1 MSKYKIVYRDA
12 NPSWQELCPVRVLA
26 VQVSR
31 DTETGACFL
40 QTKIVNVS
48 MKPISRIEF
57 TVGLEGEGEET
68 ETVDFS
74 LLDADLPAGEVL
86 RPKAVRIKLS
96 VITGSRAVVTRADG
110 ETSFG
115 DPIDIDSPATL
126 ALNGV
131 EESER
136 DVLLSEM
143 GADTFKCSGV
153 HSEHDGWWQCGC
165 GAVNLR
171 RGTCWNCGAVREKLA
186 DLENAAFLDESR
198 RDRVYKT
205 SVAVLE
211 KGNREEAEAAKE
223 NLERLA
229 EQGYGDSGEKAR
241 EADAKIAN
249 LSKRRKKITV
259 AAVAGIVL
267 LAVMVAIS
275 PLPSMLEARA
285 DMKAE
290 QEVIDSKS
298 IGQTV
303 DLGTYSED
311 LSTYMGTSVAGRPIR
326 WAVVDKEDGR
336 ALLVTQQCVDEM
348 AFDTRGDATDFK
360 SSSLYAYLNGAFRD
374 YAFSDAER
382 GLIDGDVTVLGSFMV
397 FDRAP
402 SEDFL
407 YATSVKGGN
416 ENEEWWTSTVEEY
429 SGSSYYSDS
438 YYDGQP
444 LVNYVDSW
452 GDIES
457 GDDGYEQDEVLGVR
471 PAIWVKLN

>member
-57 TVGLEGEGEET
+57 TVGLEGEGGET

-186 DLENAAFLDESR
+186 NLEDAAFLDESR

-211 KGNREEAEAAKE
+211 KGNRKEAEAAKE

-249 LSKRRKKITV
+249 LSKRRKKIAV

-311 LSTYMGTSVAGRPIR
+311 LSTYMGTSVAGRSIR
-326 WAVVDKEDGR
+326 WVVVDKEDGR
-336 ALLVTQQCVDEM
+336 ALLVTQQCIDEM

>member
-31 DTETGACFL
+31 DTETGVCFL

-57 TVGLEGEGEET
+57 TVGLEGEGGET

-186 DLENAAFLDESR
+186 NLEDAAFLDESR

-211 KGNREEAEAAKE
+211 KGNRKEAEAAKE

-249 LSKRRKKITV
+249 LSKRRKKIAV

-326 WAVVDKEDGR
+326 WVVVDKEDGR
-336 ALLVTQQCVDEM
+336 ALLVTQQCIDEM

>member
-1 MSKYKIVYRDA
+1 MSKYKIVFRDA

-40 QTKIVNVS
+40 QTKIVNIS
-48 MKPISRIEF
+48 TKPISRIEF
-57 TVGLEGEGEET
+57 TVGLEGEGGET

-115 DPIDIDSPATL
+115 DPIDIDSPAPL

-143 GADTFKCSGV
+143 GADTFECSGV

-165 GAVNLR
+165 GAVNLK

-186 DLENAAFLDESR
+186 DLEDAAFLDESR
-198 RDRVYKT
+198 RDRVYKS

-211 KGNREEAEAAKE
+211 KGNRKEAEAAKE
-223 NLERLA
+223 SLERLA

-241 EADAKIAN
+241 EAGAKIAN
-249 LSKRRKKITV
+249 LSKRRKKIAV

-298 IGQTV
+298 IDQTV
-303 DLGTYSED
+303 ELGTYSED

-326 WAVVDKEDGR
+326 WVVVDKEDGR
-336 ALLVTQQCVDEM
+336 ALLVTQQCIDEM

-444 LVNYVDSW
+444 LVNYVDSE

>member
-48 MKPISRIEF
+48 TKPISRIEF
-57 TVGLEGEGEET
+57 TVGVEGEGGET
-68 ETVDFS
+68 ENVDFS

-115 DPIDIDSPATL
+115 DQIDIDSPASL

-143 GADTFKCSGV
+143 GADACKCSGV

-165 GAVNLR
+165 GAVNLK
-171 RGTCWNCGAVREKLA
+171 RGTCWNCGAVREKLV
-186 DLENAAFLDESR
+186 DLEDAAFLDESR

-205 SVAVLE
+205 SVAILE
-211 KGNREEAEAAKE
+211 KGNRKEAEAAKE
-223 NLERLA
+223 NLEKLA

-249 LSKRRKKITV
+249 LSKRRKKIAV

-326 WAVVDKEDGR
+326 WVVVDKEDGR
-336 ALLVTQQCVDEM
+336 ALLVTQQCIDEM

-382 GLIDGDVTVLGSFMV
+382 GLIDGDVTVLGPFMV

>member
-126 ALNGV
+126 ALNGL

-211 KGNREEAEAAKE
+211 KGNRKEAEAAKE

-249 LSKRRKKITV
+249 LSKRRKKIAV

-303 DLGTYSED
+303 DLGTYSKD

-326 WAVVDKEDGR
+326 WVVVDKEDGR
-336 ALLVTQQCVDEM
+336 ALLVTQQCIDEM

>member
-48 MKPISRIEF
+48 MKAISRIEF
-57 TVGLEGEGEET
+57 TVGLEGEGGET

-186 DLENAAFLDESR
+186 NLEDAAFLDESR

-211 KGNREEAEAAKE
+211 KGNRKEAEAAKE

-249 LSKRRKKITV
+249 LSKRRKKI
-259 AAVAGIVL
+259 AVAGIVL

-326 WAVVDKEDGR
+326 WVVVDKEDGR
-336 ALLVTQQCVDEM
+336 ALLVTQQCIDEM

-457 GDDGYEQDEVLGVR
+457 GDDGYERDEVLGVR

>member
-1 MSKYKIVYRDA
+1 MSKYKIVFRDA

-40 QTKIVNVS
+40 QTKIVNIS
-48 MKPISRIEF
+48 TKPISRIEF
-57 TVGLEGEGEET
+57 TVGLEGEGGET
-68 ETVDFS
+68 VTVDFS

-115 DPIDIDSPATL
+115 NPIDIDSPAPL

-165 GAVNLR
+165 GAVNLK

-186 DLENAAFLDESR
+186 DLEDAAFLDESR
-198 RDRVYKT
+198 RDRVYKS

-211 KGNREEAEAAKE
+211 KSNRKEAEAAKE
-223 NLERLA
+223 SLERLA

-241 EADAKIAN
+241 EAGAKIAN
-249 LSKRRKKITV
+249 LSKRRKKIAV

-285 DMKAE
+285 EMKAE

-303 DLGTYSED
+303 ELGTYSED

-326 WAVVDKEDGR
+326 WVVVDKEDGR
-336 ALLVTQQCVDEM
+336 ALLVTQQCIDEM

-444 LVNYVDSW
+444 LVNYVDSQ

>member
-26 VQVSR
+26 VQISR

-48 MKPISRIEF
+48 TKPISRIEF
-57 TVGLEGEGEET
+57 TVGLEGEGGET

-96 VITGSRAVVTRADG
+96 VITGSRAVVSRADG

-115 DPIDIDSPATL
+115 DPIDIDSPAPL
-126 ALNGV
+126 ALTGV

-165 GAVNLR
+165 GAVNLK
-171 RGTCWNCGAVREKLA
+171 RGTCWNCSAVREKLA
-186 DLENAAFLDESR
+186 DLEDTAFLDESR

-205 SVAVLE
+205 SVAILE
-211 KGNREEAEAAKE
+211 KGNRKEAEAAKE
-223 NLERLA
+223 SLEKLA

-241 EADAKIAN
+241 EAGAKIAN
-249 LSKRRKKITV
+249 LSKRRKKIAV

-290 QEVIDSKS
+290 QEIIDSKS

-326 WAVVDKEDGR
+326 WVVVDKEDGR
-336 ALLVTQQCVDEM
+336 ALLVTQQCIDEM

-382 GLIDGDVTVLGSFMV
+382 GLIDGDVSVLGSFMV

>member
-211 KGNREEAEAAKE
+211 KGNRKEAEAAKE

-249 LSKRRKKITV
+249 LSKRRKKIVV

-326 WAVVDKEDGR
+326 WVVVDKEDGR
-336 ALLVTQQCVDEM
+336 ALLVTQQCIDEM

-429 SGSSYYSDS
+429 SGSPYYSDS

-457 GDDGYEQDEVLGVR
+457 GDDGYEQDEMLGVR

>member
-57 TVGLEGEGEET
+57 TVGLEGEGGET

-186 DLENAAFLDESR
+186 NLEDAAFLDESR

-211 KGNREEAEAAKE
+211 KGNRKEAEAAKE

-249 LSKRRKKITV
+249 LFKRRKKIAV

-326 WAVVDKEDGR
+326 WVVVDKEDGR
-336 ALLVTQQCVDEM
+336 ALLVTQQCIDEM

-457 GDDGYEQDEVLGVR
+457 GDDGYERDEVLGVR

>member
-40 QTKIVNVS
+40 QTKIVNLS
-48 MKPISRIEF
+48 TKPISRIEF
-57 TVGLEGEGEET
+57 TVGLEGEGGET

-86 RPKAVRIKLS
+86 RPKAVSIKLS
-96 VITGSRAVVTRADG
+96 VITGSRAVVIRADG

-115 DPIDIDSPATL
+115 NPIAIDCPAPL

-131 EESER
+131 EGSER

-143 GADTFKCSGV
+143 GVDACKCSGV

-165 GAVNLR
+165 GAVNLT

-186 DLENAAFLDESR
+186 DLEDAAFLDESR
-198 RDRVYKT
+198 RDRVYRS
-205 SVAVLE
+205 SVARLE
-211 KGNREEAEAAKE
+211 KGGKKDAEAAKA
-223 NLERLA
+223 NLEKLA

-249 LSKRRKKITV
+249 LSKRRKKIAV

-267 LAVMVAIS
+267 LSVMVAIS

-290 QEVIDSKS
+290 QEIIDSKS

-326 WAVVDKEDGR
+326 WVVVDKEDGR
-336 ALLVTQQCVDEM
+336 ALLVTQQCIDEM

-382 GLIDGDVTVLGSFMV
+382 GLIDGDVTVLDSFMV

-471 PAIWVKLN
+471 PAIRVKLN

>member
-211 KGNREEAEAAKE
+211 KGNRKEAEAAKE

-249 LSKRRKKITV
+249 LSKRRKKIAV

-326 WAVVDKEDGR
+326 WVVVDKEDGR
-336 ALLVTQQCVDEM
+336 ALLVTQQCIDEM

-429 SGSSYYSDS
+429 SGSPYYSDS

>member
-31 DTETGACFL
+31 DTETGVCFL
-40 QTKIVNVS
+40 QTKVVNVS
-48 MKPISRIEF
+48 TKPISRIEF
-57 TVGLEGEGEET
+57 TVGLEGEGGET

-115 DPIDIDSPATL
+115 DPIEIDSPAPL
-126 ALNGV
+126 ALTGV

-143 GADTFKCSGV
+143 GADAFKCSGV

-165 GAVNLR
+165 GAVNLK

-186 DLENAAFLDESR
+186 DLEDTAFLDESR

-205 SVAVLE
+205 SVAILE
-211 KGNREEAEAAKE
+211 KGNRKEAEAAKE
-223 NLERLA
+223 SLERLA

-241 EADAKIAN
+241 EAGAKIAN
-249 LSKRRKKITV
+249 LSKRRKKIAV

-298 IGQTV
+298 IGQIV

-326 WAVVDKEDGR
+326 WVVVDKEDGR
-336 ALLVTQQCVDEM
+336 ALLVTQQCIDEM

-407 YATSVKGGN
+407 HATSVKGGN

>member
-57 TVGLEGEGEET
+57 TVGLEGEGGET

-96 VITGSRAVVTRADG
+96 VITGSRAIVTRADG

-186 DLENAAFLDESR
+186 NLEDAAFLDESR

-211 KGNREEAEAAKE
+211 KGNRKEAEAAKE

-249 LSKRRKKITV
+249 LSKRRKKIAV

-326 WAVVDKEDGR
+326 WVVVDKEDGR
-336 ALLVTQQCVDEM
+336 ALLVTQQCIDEM

>member
-48 MKPISRIEF
+48 TKPIGRIEF
-57 TVGLEGEGEET
+57 TVGLEGEGGET

-115 DPIDIDSPATL
+115 DPTYIDSPAPL
-126 ALNGV
+126 ALTGI

-165 GAVNLR
+165 GAVNLK
-171 RGTCWNCGAVREKLA
+171 RGTCWNCGSVREKLA
-186 DLENAAFLDESR
+186 NLEDAAFLDESR

-205 SVAVLE
+205 SVAILE
-211 KGNREEAEAAKE
+211 KGNRKEAEAAKE
-223 NLERLA
+223 SLEKLA

-241 EADAKIAN
+241 EAEAKIAN
-249 LSKRRKKITV
+249 LSKRRKKIAV
-259 AAVAGIVL
+259 VAVAGIIL

-290 QEVIDSKS
+290 QEIIDSKS

-303 DLGTYSED
+303 ELETYSED
-311 LSTYMGTSVAGRPIR
+311 LSTYKGTSVAGRPIR
-326 WAVVDKEDGR
+326 WVVVDKEDGR
-336 ALLVTQQCVDEM
+336 ALLVTQQCIDEM
-348 AFDTRGDATDFK
+348 AFDTQGDATDFE
-360 SSSLYAYLNGAFRD
+360 SSSLYDYLNGSFKD

-382 GLIDGDVTVLGSFMV
+382 GLIDGGVTILGSFMV

-416 ENEEWWTSTVEEY
+416 EDEEWWTSTVEEY
-429 SGSSYYSDS
+429 SGSWLYDDI

-444 LVNYVDSW
+444 LVNYVNTW

>member
-171 RGTCWNCGAVREKLA
+171 RGTCWNCDAVREKLA

-211 KGNREEAEAAKE
+211 KGNRKEAEAAKE

-249 LSKRRKKITV
+249 LSKRRKKIAV

-326 WAVVDKEDGR
+326 WVVVDKEDGR
-336 ALLVTQQCVDEM
+336 ALLVTQQCIDEM

-429 SGSSYYSDS
+429 SGSPYYSDS

>member
-1 MSKYKIVYRDA
+1 MSKYKIVFRDA

-40 QTKIVNVS
+40 QTKIVNIS
-48 MKPISRIEF
+48 TKPISRIEF
-57 TVGLEGEGEET
+57 TVGLEGEGGET

-110 ETSFG
+110 ETYFG
-115 DPIDIDSPATL
+115 DPIDIDSPAPL

-165 GAVNLR
+165 GAVNLK

-186 DLENAAFLDESR
+186 DLEDAAFLDESR
-198 RDRVYKT
+198 RDRVYKS

-211 KGNREEAEAAKE
+211 KGNRKEAEAAKE
-223 NLERLA
+223 SLERLA

-241 EADAKIAN
+241 EAGAKIAN
-249 LSKRRKKITV
+249 LSKRRKKIAV

-298 IGQTV
+298 IDQTV
-303 DLGTYSED
+303 ELGTYSED

-326 WAVVDKEDGR
+326 WVVVDKEDGR
-336 ALLVTQQCVDEM
+336 ALLVTQQCIDEM

-444 LVNYVDSW
+444 LVNYVDSE

>member
-48 MKPISRIEF
+48 TKPISRIEF
-57 TVGLEGEGEET
+57 TVGLEGEGGET
-68 ETVDFS
+68 ENVDFS

-115 DPIDIDSPATL
+115 DPIDIDSPAPL

-165 GAVNLR
+165 GAVNLK

-186 DLENAAFLDESR
+186 DLEDAAFLDESR

-205 SVAVLE
+205 SVAILE
-211 KGNREEAEAAKE
+211 KGNRKEAETAKE

-249 LSKRRKKITV
+249 LSKRRKKIAV

-290 QEVIDSKS
+290 QEVIGSKS

-303 DLGTYSED
+303 DFGTYSED

-326 WAVVDKEDGR
+326 WVVVDKEDGR
-336 ALLVTQQCVDEM
+336 ALLVTQQCIDEM

-407 YATSVKGGN
+407 YATPVKGGN

-471 PAIWVKLN
+471 PAIWVKSN

>member
-57 TVGLEGEGEET
+57 TVGLEGEGGET

-74 LLDADLPAGEVL
+74 LLDANQPAGEVL

-186 DLENAAFLDESR
+186 NLEDAAFLDESR

-211 KGNREEAEAAKE
+211 KGNRKEAEAAKE

-249 LSKRRKKITV
+249 LSKRRKKIAV

-326 WAVVDKEDGR
+326 WVVVDKEDGR
-336 ALLVTQQCVDEM
+336 ALLVTQQCIDEM

>member
-26 VQVSR
+26 VQISR

-48 MKPISRIEF
+48 TKPISRIEF
-57 TVGLEGEGEET
+57 TVGLEGEGGET

-115 DPIDIDSPATL
+115 DPIDIDSPAPL
-126 ALNGV
+126 ALTGV

-153 HSEHDGWWQCGC
+153 HSKHDGWWQCGC
-165 GAVNLR
+165 GAVNLK
-171 RGTCWNCGAVREKLA
+171 RGTCWNCSAVREKLA
-186 DLENAAFLDESR
+186 DLEDTAFLDESR

-205 SVAVLE
+205 SVAILE
-211 KGNREEAEAAKE
+211 KGNRKEAEAAKE
-223 NLERLA
+223 SLEKLA

-241 EADAKIAN
+241 EAGAKIAN
-249 LSKRRKKITV
+249 LSKRRKKIAV

-290 QEVIDSKS
+290 QEIIDSKS

-326 WAVVDKEDGR
+326 WVVVDKEDGR
-336 ALLVTQQCVDEM
+336 ALLVTQQCIDEM

>member
-48 MKPISRIEF
+48 TKPISRIEF
-57 TVGLEGEGEET
+57 TVGLEGEGGET

-115 DPIDIDSPATL
+115 DPIDIDSSAPL
-126 ALNGV
+126 ALTGV

-143 GADTFKCSGV
+143 GADSFKCSGV

-165 GAVNLR
+165 GAVNLK
-171 RGTCWNCGAVREKLA
+171 RGTCWNCGAVRGKMA
-186 DLENAAFLDESR
+186 DLEDAAFLDESR

-205 SVAVLE
+205 SVAILE
-211 KGNREEAEAAKE
+211 KGNRKEAEAAKE
-223 NLERLA
+223 SLEKLA

-241 EADAKIAN
+241 EAGAKIAN
-249 LSKRRKKITV
+249 LSKRRKKIAV

-326 WAVVDKEDGR
+326 WVVVDKEDGR
-336 ALLVTQQCVDEM
+336 ALLVTQQCIDEM

-382 GLIDGDVTVLGSFMV
+382 DLIDGDVTVLGSFMV

>member
-26 VQVSR
+26 VQISR

-48 MKPISRIEF
+48 TKPISRIEF
-57 TVGLEGEGEET
+57 TVGLEGEGGET

-96 VITGSRAVVTRADG
+96 VITGSRAVVSRADG

-115 DPIDIDSPATL
+115 DPIDIDSPAPL
-126 ALNGV
+126 ALTGV

-165 GAVNLR
+165 GAVNLK
-171 RGTCWNCGAVREKLA
+171 RGTCWNCSAVREKLA
-186 DLENAAFLDESR
+186 DLEDTAFLDESR

-205 SVAVLE
+205 SVAILE
-211 KGNREEAEAAKE
+211 KGNRKEAEAAKE
-223 NLERLA
+223 SLEKLA

-241 EADAKIAN
+241 EAGAKIAN
-249 LSKRRKKITV
+249 LSKRRKKIAV

-290 QEVIDSKS
+290 QEIIDSKS

-326 WAVVDKEDGR
+326 WVVVDKEDGR
-336 ALLVTQQCVDEM
+336 ALLVTQQCIDEM

>member
-48 MKPISRIEF
+48 TKPISRIEF
-57 TVGLEGEGEET
+57 TVGLEGEGGET
-68 ETVDFS
+68 ENVDFS

-115 DPIDIDSPATL
+115 DPIDIDSPAPL
-126 ALNGV
+126 ALTGV

-143 GADTFKCSGV
+143 GANTFKCSGV

-165 GAVNLR
+165 GAVNLK

-186 DLENAAFLDESR
+186 DLEDAAFLDESR
-198 RDRVYKT
+198 RDRVYKS
-205 SVAVLE
+205 SVAILE
-211 KGNREEAEAAKE
+211 KGNRKEAEAAKE
-223 NLERLA
+223 NLEKLA

-249 LSKRRKKITV
+249 LSKRRKKIAV

-290 QEVIDSKS
+290 QEAIDSKS

-326 WAVVDKEDGR
+326 WVVVDKEDGR
-336 ALLVTQQCVDEM
+336 ALLVTQQCIDEM

>member
-48 MKPISRIEF
+48 TKPISRIEF
-57 TVGLEGEGEET
+57 TVGLEGEGGET
-68 ETVDFS
+68 ENVDFS

-115 DPIDIDSPATL
+115 DPIDIDSPAPL

-136 DVLLSEM
+136 DVLLTEM

-153 HSEHDGWWQCGC
+153 HSEHDGWWECGC
-165 GAVNLR
+165 GAVNLK

-186 DLENAAFLDESR
+186 DLEDAAFLDESR
-198 RDRVYKT
+198 RDRVYKS
-205 SVAVLE
+205 SVAILE
-211 KGNREEAEAAKE
+211 KGNRKEAEAAKE
-223 NLERLA
+223 SLEKLA

-249 LSKRRKKITV
+249 LSKRRKKIAV

-290 QEVIDSKS
+290 QEIIDSKS

-326 WAVVDKEDGR
+326 WVVVDKEDGR
-336 ALLVTQQCVDEM
+336 ALLVTQQCIDEM

>member
-1 MSKYKIVYRDA
+1 MSKYKIVFRNA

-48 MKPISRIEF
+48 TKPISRIEF
-57 TVGLEGEGEET
+57 TVGLEGEGGET

-74 LLDADLPAGEVL
+74 LLDADLPACEVL

-115 DPIDIDSPATL
+115 DPIDIDSPAPL

-165 GAVNLR
+165 GAVNLK

-186 DLENAAFLDESR
+186 DLEDAAFLDESR
-198 RDRVYKT
+198 RNRVYKT
-205 SVAVLE
+205 SVAILE
-211 KGNREEAEAAKE
+211 KGNKKEAEAAKE
-223 NLERLA
+223 SLEKLA

-249 LSKRRKKITV
+249 LSKRRKKIAV
-259 AAVAGIVL
+259 ATIAGIVL

-303 DLGTYSED
+303 ELGTYSED

-326 WAVVDKEDGR
+326 WVVVDKEDGR
-336 ALLVTQQCVDEM
+336 ALLVTQQCIDEM

-360 SSSLYAYLNGAFRD
+360 SSSLYAYLNGSFRD

>member
-26 VQVSR
+26 VQISR

-48 MKPISRIEF
+48 TKPISRIEF
-57 TVGLEGEGEET
+57 TVGLEGEGRET

-115 DPIDIDSPATL
+115 DPIDIDSPAPL
-126 ALNGV
+126 ALTGV

-153 HSEHDGWWQCGC
+153 HSEHDGWWLCGC
-165 GAVNLR
+165 GAVNLK
-171 RGTCWNCGAVREKLA
+171 RGTCWNCSAVREKLA
-186 DLENAAFLDESR
+186 DLEDTAFLDESR

-205 SVAVLE
+205 SVAILE
-211 KGNREEAEAAKE
+211 KGNRKEAEAAKE
-223 NLERLA
+223 SLEKLA

-241 EADAKIAN
+241 EAGAKIAN
-249 LSKRRKKITV
+249 LSKRRKKIAV

-290 QEVIDSKS
+290 QEIIDSKS

-326 WAVVDKEDGR
+326 WVVVDKEDGR
-336 ALLVTQQCVDEM
+336 ALLVTQQCIDEM

-444 LVNYVDSW
+444 LANYVDSW

>member
-12 NPSWQELCPVRVLA
+12 NPSWQELCPVRMLA
-26 VQVSR
+26 IQVSR

-48 MKPISRIEF
+48 TKPISRIEF
-57 TVGLEGEGEET
+57 TVGLEGERGET

-74 LLDADLPAGEVL
+74 LLDADLSAGEVL
-86 RPKAVRIKLS
+86 RPKAVSIKLS
-96 VITGSRAVVTRADG
+96 VITGSSAVVTRADG

-115 DPIDIDSPATL
+115 DQIDIDSPAPL

-143 GADTFKCSGV
+143 GADACKCSGV

-165 GAVNLR
+165 GAVNLG

-186 DLENAAFLDESR
+186 DLEDAAFLDESR
-198 RDRVYKT
+198 RGRVYKT
-205 SVAVLE
+205 SVAILE
-211 KGNREEAEAAKE
+211 KGNRKEAEAAKE
-223 NLERLA
+223 SLEKLA

-241 EADAKIAN
+241 EAGAKIAN
-249 LSKRRKKITV
+249 LSKRRKKIAV

-290 QEVIDSKS
+290 QEIIDSKS

-311 LSTYMGTSVAGRPIR
+311 LST
-326 WAVVDKEDGR
+326 
-336 ALLVTQQCVDEM
+336 
-348 AFDTRGDATDFK
+348 
-360 SSSLYAYLNGAFRD
+360 
-374 YAFSDAER
+374 
-382 GLIDGDVTVLGSFMV
+382 
-397 FDRAP
+397 
-402 SEDFL
+402 
-407 YATSVKGGN
+407 
-416 ENEEWWTSTVEEY
+416 
-429 SGSSYYSDS
+429 
-438 YYDGQP
+438 
-444 LVNYVDSW
+444 
-452 GDIES
+452 
-457 GDDGYEQDEVLGVR
+457 
-471 PAIWVKLN
+471 

>member
-96 VITGSRAVVTRADG
+96 VITGSRAVVTRANG

-211 KGNREEAEAAKE
+211 KGNRKEAEAAKE

-249 LSKRRKKITV
+249 LSKRRKKIAV

-275 PLPSMLEARA
+275 PLPSKLEARA

-326 WAVVDKEDGR
+326 WVVVDKEDGR
-336 ALLVTQQCVDEM
+336 ALLVTQQCIDEM

-397 FDRAP
+397 FERAP

-429 SGSSYYSDS
+429 SGSPYYSDS

>member
-96 VITGSRAVVTRADG
+96 VITGSRAVVTRANG

-211 KGNREEAEAAKE
+211 KGNRKEAEAAKE

-249 LSKRRKKITV
+249 LSKRRKKIAV

-326 WAVVDKEDGR
+326 WVVVDKEDGR
-336 ALLVTQQCVDEM
+336 ALLVTQQCIDEM

-382 GLIDGDVTVLGSFMV
+382 SLIDGDVTVLGSFMV
-397 FDRAP
+397 FERAP

-429 SGSSYYSDS
+429 SGSPYYSDS

>member
-12 NPSWQELCPVRVLA
+12 NPSWQKLCPIRLLA

-40 QTKIVNVS
+40 QTKIANVS
-48 MKPISRIEF
+48 SRPVSRIEF
-57 TVGLEGEGEET
+57 TVGLEGEGGET
-68 ETVDFS
+68 ETVEFS
-74 LLDADLPAGEVL
+74 LLDADLPAGEIL
-86 RPKAVRIKLS
+86 RPKAVSIKLS
-96 VITGSRAVVTRADG
+96 VITGSRAVVTRTDG

-115 DPIDIDSPATL
+115 DPMAIDCPAPL
-126 ALNGV
+126 ALSGV

-143 GADTFKCSGV
+143 GVDACKCSGI

-165 GAVNLR
+165 GAMNLR

-186 DLENAAFLDESR
+186 DLEDAAFLDESR
-198 RDRVYKT
+198 RDRVYRS
-205 SVAVLE
+205 SVAKLE
-211 KGNREEAEAAKE
+211 KGKKKDVEAAKE
-223 NLERLA
+223 SLEKLA

-326 WAVVDKEDGR
+326 WVVVDKEDGR

>member
-48 MKPISRIEF
+48 TKPISRIEF
-57 TVGLEGEGEET
+57 TVGLEGEGGET
-68 ETVDFS
+68 ENVDFS

-115 DPIDIDSPATL
+115 DPIDIDSPAPL

-165 GAVNLR
+165 GAVNLK

-186 DLENAAFLDESR
+186 DLEDAAFLDESR
-198 RDRVYKT
+198 RDRVYKS
-205 SVAVLE
+205 SVAILE
-211 KGNREEAEAAKE
+211 KGNRKEAEAAKE
-223 NLERLA
+223 SLEKLA

-249 LSKRRKKITV
+249 LSKRRKKIAV

-311 LSTYMGTSVAGRPIR
+311 LSTYVGTSVAGRPIR
-326 WAVVDKEDGR
+326 WVVVDKEDGR
-336 ALLVTQQCVDEM
+336 ALLVTQQCIDEM

-444 LVNYVDSW
+444 LVNYVDTW

>member
-1 MSKYKIVYRDA
+1 MSKYKIVFRNA

-48 MKPISRIEF
+48 TKPISRIEF
-57 TVGLEGEGEET
+57 TVGLEGEGGET

-74 LLDADLPAGEVL
+74 LLDADLPACEVL

-115 DPIDIDSPATL
+115 DPIDIDSPAPL

-165 GAVNLR
+165 GAVNLK

-186 DLENAAFLDESR
+186 DLEDAAFLDESR
-198 RDRVYKT
+198 RNRVYKT
-205 SVAVLE
+205 SVAILE
-211 KGNREEAEAAKE
+211 KGNKKEAEAAKE
-223 NLERLA
+223 SLEKLA

-241 EADAKIAN
+241 EVDAKIAN
-249 LSKRRKKITV
+249 LSKRRKKIAV
-259 AAVAGIVL
+259 ATVAGIVL
-267 LAVMVAIS
+267 LAVIVAIS

-303 DLGTYSED
+303 ELGTYSED

-326 WAVVDKEDGR
+326 WVVVDKEDGR
-336 ALLVTQQCVDEM
+336 ALLVTQQCIDEM
-348 AFDTRGDATDFK
+348 AFDTRGDATDFM
-360 SSSLYAYLNGAFRD
+360 SSSLYAYLNGSFRD

>member
-26 VQVSR
+26 VQISR

-48 MKPISRIEF
+48 TKPISRIEF
-57 TVGLEGEGEET
+57 TVGLEGEGGET

-115 DPIDIDSPATL
+115 DPIDIDSPAPL
-126 ALNGV
+126 ALTGV

-165 GAVNLR
+165 GAVNLK
-171 RGTCWNCGAVREKLA
+171 RGTCWNCSAVREKLA
-186 DLENAAFLDESR
+186 DLEDTAFLDESR

-205 SVAVLE
+205 SVAILE
-211 KGNREEAEAAKE
+211 KGNRKEAEAAKE
-223 NLERLA
+223 SLEKLA

-241 EADAKIAN
+241 EAGAKIAN
-249 LSKRRKKITV
+249 LSKRRKKIAV

-290 QEVIDSKS
+290 QEIIDSKS

-326 WAVVDKEDGR
+326 WVVVDKEDGR
-336 ALLVTQQCVDEM
+336 ALLVTQQCIDEM